1 MNRTDAHIVLMLL
14 KIIFAVHNVISH
26 VQLQFSISSK
36 SQVIFEWF
44 VSKEIIFRVAILLI
58 KTLSYIKLGRREDIT
73 ALIQGILKMVM
84 VESKQ
89 FFCLN

>member
-1 MNRTDAHIVLMLL
+1 M
-14 KIIFAVHNVISH
+14 ISH

-44 VSKEIIFRVAILLI
+44 VSKERISRVAILLI
-58 KTLSYIKLGRREDIT
+58 KTLSYKLGRREDLA

-89 FFCLN
+89 YFCLN